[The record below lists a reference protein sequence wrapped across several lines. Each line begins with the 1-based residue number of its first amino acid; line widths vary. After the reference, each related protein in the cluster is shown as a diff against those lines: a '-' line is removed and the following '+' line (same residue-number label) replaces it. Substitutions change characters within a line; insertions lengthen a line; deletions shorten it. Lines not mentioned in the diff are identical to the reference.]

1 MKIIGLVGGTSYLST
16 VDYYKRINEGI
27 NQNLGALNF
36 SECLVYSFNFQE
48 IKNMMDTDNW
58 SGITSNLISVCK
70 KLQNSGVHCIVLCA
84 NTLHYVADEVQK
96 SIDIPIINIATAT
109 AKSIQKQDLTKVGLL
124 GTKFTMEYDF
134 FKAKLI
140 EFGIEAIIPIS
151 VEDRQFI
158 HDVIYNE
165 LSKGIFKSQSK
176 TRYLT
181 IIDKLRQSGAQGI
194 IAGCT
199 EIPLLITPSDLLIP
213 FFDTTIIHCDAVI
226 KYSLM
231 N

>member
-27 NQNLGALNF
+27 NDKLGALNF
-36 SECLVYSFNFQE
+36 SECQVYSFNFQK
-48 IKNMMDTDNW
+48 IKDMMDTDNW
-58 SGITSNLISVCK
+58 PGITSNLILVCQQ
-70 KLQNSGVHCIVLCA
+70 LQNSGVECIVLCA
-84 NTLHYVADEVQK
+84 NSLHYVADEVQN
-96 SIDIPIINIATAT
+96 SIEIPLINIATST

-134 FKAKLI
+134 FKAKLL
-140 EFGIEAIIPIS
+140 EFGIEAIIPNS

-165 LSKGIFKSQSK
+165 LSKGIFKSESK
-176 TRYLT
+176 SRYLT
-181 IIDKLRQSGAQGI
+181 IIEKLHRSGAQGI

>member
-27 NQNLGALNF
+27 NDKLGALNF
-36 SECLVYSFNFQE
+36 SECQVYSFNFQK
-48 IKNMMDTDNW
+48 IKDMMDTDNW
-58 SGITSNLISVCK
+58 PGITSNLILVCQQ
-70 KLQNSGVHCIVLCA
+70 LQNSGVECIVLCA
-84 NTLHYVADEVQK
+84 NSLHYVADEVQN
-96 SIDIPIINIATAT
+96 SIEIPLINIATST
-109 AKSIQKQDLTKVGLL
+109 AKSIQKQDLSKVGLL

-134 FKAKLI
+134 FKAKLL
-140 EFGIEAIIPIS
+140 EFGIEAIIPSS

-165 LSKGIFKSQSK
+165 LSKGIFKSESK
-176 TRYLT
+176 SRYLT
-181 IIDKLRQSGAQGI
+181 IIEKLHRSGAQGI